1 MHEQIARNKRR
12 TFLMLLGFVALITIV
27 AAAIVLLVGAGWVG
41 VIIAFIIAMA
51 LAWGSYYNSD
61 KIAIAASRAKPADET
76 EYRRY
81 HNLVEGLCIAAGLPK
96 PRLYVVN
103 DPAPNAF
110 ATGRNPKHA
119 ALAVTTGLLEVM
131 NRVELEGVI
140 AHELSHVKN
149 YDILVTT
156 IAVTAVGTIAL
167 ISDIG
172 LRFAFWGGMSDRRD
186 SNGDSGPLGVVI
198 AVASLAVLMLAP
210 FAGYL
215 MQMSMSRDREYLAD
229 ASGVQLTRYPPGL
242 ISALEKLRDDHA
254 VVHNATKATA
264 QMWIEQPLETDP
276 KKPGSKFNNLFD
288 THPPLEDRIKR
299 LQEM

>member
-1 MHEQIARNKRR
+1 VNEQIARNKRR
-12 TFLMLLGFVALITIV
+12 TFLMLLGFVVIITL
-27 AAAIVLLVGAGWVG
+27 AATAIVLLFGGGWVG
-41 VIIAFIIAMA
+41 VIIAFVIAMA

-96 PRLYVVN
+96 PKLYVVD

-110 ATGRNPKHA
+110 ATGRNPKHSSV
-119 ALAVTTGLLEVM
+119 AVTTGLLEVM
-131 NRVELEGVI
+131 NRVELEGVL
-140 AHELSHVKN
+140 AHELSHIKN

-172 LRFAFWGGMSDRRD
+172 LRFAFWGGMTDRRD
-186 SNGDSGPLGVVI
+186 NNGDSGPIGAII
-198 AVASLAVLMLAP
+198 AIASLAVLLLAP

-215 MQMSMSRDREYLAD
+215 MQLALSRNREYLAD

-254 VVHNATKATA
+254 VVHYATKATA
-264 QMWIEQPLETDP
+264 QMWIEQPLETDE

-288 THPPLEDRIKR
+288 THPPLEDRIQR

>member
-1 MHEQIARNKRR
+1 MNEQIARNKRR
-12 TFLMLLGFVALITIV
+12 TFLMLLGFVVIITL
-27 AAAIVLLVGAGWVG
+27 AATAIVLLFGGGWVG
-41 VIIAFIIAMA
+41 VIIAFVIAMA

-96 PRLYVVN
+96 PKLYVVD

-110 ATGRNPKHA
+110 ATGRNPKHSSV
-119 ALAVTTGLLEVM
+119 AVTTGLLEVM
-131 NRVELEGVI
+131 NRVELEGVL
-140 AHELSHVKN
+140 AHELSHIKN

-172 LRFAFWGGMSDRRD
+172 LRFAYWGGLTDRRD
-186 SNGDSGPLGVVI
+186 NNGDSGPIGAII
-198 AVASLAVLMLAP
+198 AIASLAVLLLAP

-215 MQMSMSRDREYLAD
+215 MQLALSRNREYLAD

-254 VVHNATKATA
+254 VVHYATKATA
-264 QMWIEQPLETDP
+264 QMWIEQPLETDE

-288 THPPLEDRIKR
+288 THPPLEDRIRR

>member
-1 MHEQIARNKRR
+1 VNEQIARNKRR
-12 TFLMLLGFVALITIV
+12 TFLMLLGFVVIITL
-27 AAAIVLLVGAGWVG
+27 AATAIVLLFGGGWVG
-41 VIIAFIIAMA
+41 VIVAFVIAMA
-51 LAWGSYYNSD
+51 LAWASYYNSD
-61 KIAIAASRAKPADET
+61 KIAIAASRAQPADEN

-96 PRLYVVN
+96 PKLFVVD

-110 ATGRNPKHA
+110 ATGRNPKHSSV
-119 ALAVTTGLLEVM
+119 AVTTGLLEVM
-131 NRVELEGVI
+131 NRVELEGVL
-140 AHELSHVKN
+140 AHELSHIKN

-172 LRFAFWGGMSDRRD
+172 LRFAFWGGMTDRRD
-186 SNGDSGPLGVVI
+186 NNGDSGPIGAII
-198 AVASLAVLMLAP
+198 AIASLAVLLLAP

-215 MQMSMSRDREYLAD
+215 MQMAMSRNREYLAD

-254 VVHNATKATA
+254 VVHHATKATA
-264 QMWIEQPLETDP
+264 QMWIEQPLETDE
-276 KKPGSKFNNLFD
+276 KKPGSRFNNLFD
-288 THPPLEDRIKR
+288 THPPLEDRIRR

>member
-1 MHEQIARNKRR
+1 VNEQIARNKRR
-12 TFLMLLGFVALITIV
+12 TFLMLLGFVVIITL
-27 AAAIVLLVGAGWVG
+27 AATAIVLLFGAGWVG
-41 VIIAFIIAMA
+41 VIIAFGIAMA

-96 PRLYVVN
+96 PRLYVVD

-119 ALAVTTGLLEVM
+119 ALAVTTGLLEIM

-186 SNGDSGPLGVVI
+186 NNGDSGPIGAII
-198 AVASLAVLMLAP
+198 AIASLAVLMLAP

-215 MQMSMSRDREYLAD
+215 MQMAMSRNREYLAD

-242 ISALEKLRDDHA
+242 IAALEKLRDDQA
-254 VVHNATKATA
+254 VVHHATKATA
-264 QMWIEQPLETDP
+264 QMWIEQPLETDQ

-288 THPPLEDRIKR
+288 THPPLEDRIRR

>member
-1 MHEQIARNKRR
+1 MNEQIARNKRR
-12 TFLMLLGFVALITIV
+12 TFLMLFGFVVVITLV
-27 AAAIVLLVGAGWVG
+27 AAAIVLLFGGGWVG
-41 VIIAFIIAMA
+41 VIIAFVIALA
-51 LAWGSYYNSD
+51 LAWGSYFNSA
-61 KIAIAASRAKPADET
+61 KIAIAASRAHPADET

-96 PRLYVVN
+96 PALYVVD

-131 NRVELEGVI
+131 NRVELEGVL

-172 LRFAFWGGMSDRRD
+172 LRFAFWGGLSDRRD
-186 SNGDSGPLGVVI
+186 NNGDSGPLGAVI
-198 AVASLAVLMLAP
+198 AIASLAVLMLAP

-215 MQMSMSRDREYLAD
+215 MQMAMSRNREYLAD

-254 VVHNATKATA
+254 VVHHATKATA
-264 QMWIEQPLETDP
+264 QMWIEQPLETDK

-288 THPPLEDRIKR
+288 THPPLEDRIRR

>member
-1 MHEQIARNKRR
+1 VYEQIARNKRR
-12 TFLMLLGFVALITIV
+12 TFLMLLGFVVLITLV
-27 AAAIVLLVGAGWVG
+27 ATAIVLLFGGGWVG
-41 VIIAFIIAMA
+41 VVIAFVIAMA

-61 KIAIAASRAKPADET
+61 KIAIKASRAVPADEV

-96 PRLYVVN
+96 PKLYIVN

-119 ALAVTTGLLEVM
+119 AIAVTTGLLEKM
-131 NRVELEGVI
+131 NRVELEGVL

-156 IAVTAVGTIAL
+156 VAVTAIGTIAL

-172 LRFAFWGGMSDRRD
+172 LRFAFWGSMTGRRD
-186 SNGDSGPLGVVI
+186 NNGDSGPIGAVI
-198 AVASLAVLMLAP
+198 AIASLAVLMLAP

-215 MQMSMSRDREYLAD
+215 MQMSMSRNREYLAD
-229 ASGVQLTRYPPGL
+229 ASGVLLTRYPPGL
-242 ISALEKLRDDHA
+242 ISALEKLQDDHA

-276 KKPGSKFNNLFD
+276 KKQGSKFNNLFD

>member
-1 MHEQIARNKRR
+1 MNEQIARNKRR
-12 TFLMLLGFVALITIV
+12 TFLMLFGFVVIIML
-27 AAAIVLLVGAGWVG
+27 AATAIVLLFGGGWVG
-41 VIIAFIIAMA
+41 VIIAFVFAIA
-51 LAWGSYYNSD
+51 LAWGSYFNSD

-96 PRLYVVN
+96 PRLYVVD

-119 ALAVTTGLLEVM
+119 ALAVTTGLLEIM

-156 IAVTAVGTIAL
+156 VAVTAVGTIAL

-186 SNGDSGPLGVVI
+186 NNGDSGPIGAVI
-198 AVASLAVLMLAP
+198 AIASLAVLMLAP

-215 MQMSMSRDREYLAD
+215 MQMAMSRNREYLAD

-254 VVHNATKATA
+254 VVHHATKATA
-264 QMWIEQPLETDP
+264 QMWIEQPLETDQ

>member
-1 MHEQIARNKRR
+1 
-12 TFLMLLGFVALITIV
+12 
-27 AAAIVLLVGAGWVG
+27 
-41 VIIAFIIAMA
+41 MA
-51 LAWGSYYNSD
+51 LAWGSYFNSD

-96 PRLYVVN
+96 PRLYVVD

-119 ALAVTTGLLEVM
+119 ALAVTTGLLDVM

-172 LRFAFWGGMSDRRD
+172 LRFAFWGGMSEPARQQQRLGPARRGR
-186 SNGDSGPLGVVI
+186 SRSRRWR
-198 AVASLAVLMLAP
+198 VLMLAP

-215 MQMSMSRDREYLAD
+215 MQMAMSRNREYLAD

-242 ISALEKLRDDHA
+242 ISALEKLRDDQA
-254 VVHNATKATA
+254 VVHHATKATA
-264 QMWIEQPLETDP
+264 QMWIEQPLETD
-276 KKPGSKFNNLFD
+276 KKKAGSKFNNLFD

>member
-1 MHEQIARNKRR
+1 MNEQIAANKRR
-12 TFLMLLGFVALITIV
+12 TFLMLFGFVVVIV
-27 AAAIVLLVGAGWVG
+27 LVATAIVLLFGGGWIGIV
-41 VIIAFIIAMA
+41 IAFVIAMG

-61 KIAIAASRAKPADET
+61 KIAIAASRAQPADET

-96 PRLYVVN
+96 PRLFVVD

-119 ALAVTTGLLEVM
+119 ALAVTTGLLDVM

-172 LRFAFWGGMSDRRD
+172 LRFAFWGGMSGRRD
-186 SNGDSGPLGVVI
+186 NNGDSGPLG
-198 AVASLAVLMLAP
+198 AVLAIASLAVLMLAP

-215 MQMSMSRDREYLAD
+215 MQMAMSRNREYLAD

-254 VVHNATKATA
+254 VVHHATKATA
-264 QMWIEQPLETDP
+264 QMWIEQPLETDK

-288 THPPLEDRIKR
+288 THPPLEDRIAR